1 MADGKLTDFDLATT
15 VEATDKAYLVRGSTD
30 LQVTLATLLANIPS
44 AMKTASPLYLGGTPQ
59 TLAGAGTI
67 NATVTTTKISNTGN
81 VALSIADGLFAGQI
95 KFILTTS
102 ATNTSTLSGA
112 NLAVTS
118 IAFDLA
124 GKTAILFWDGTV
136 WWPLAGTA
144 TINY

>member
-15 VEATDKAYLVRGSTD
+15 VESTDKAYLVRGSTD
-30 LQVTLATLLANIPS
+30 LQITLATFFANIPS
-44 AMKTASPLYLGGTPQ
+44 IMKTASPLYLGGTPQ
-59 TLAGAGTI
+59 TLAGAGEI
-67 NATVTTTKISNTGN
+67 NVSTTTTKISNTGN
-81 VALSIADGLFAGQI
+81 VALTIADGLFAGQI
-95 KFILTTS
+95 KFVLTTS

-118 IAFDLA
+118 VAFDLT
-124 GKTAILFWDGTV
+124 GKTAILFWDGAA